1 MRLLRGGRGCCS
13 ATVRGGGRGCSAA
26 RAGGAAAGG
35 AALRRAGAAA
45 RSPRRLRLRLG
56 RRNFCGAA
64 DSAFAGRKGLLRGCC
79 GRDFCAARRGGR
91 GCGKADGASALRTVA
106 LMIPRG
112 CSMLMLWFQVD
123 LTCDPGNHA
132 VCKARRT
139 DESDD
144 KKVVALDNHGTSSTT
159 TRNKKWQAASCLIML
174 GMM

>member
-1 MRLLRGGRGCCS
+1 
-13 ATVRGGGRGCSAA
+13 
-26 RAGGAAAGG
+26 
-35 AALRRAGAAA
+35 LRRAGAAA
-45 RSPRRLRLRLG
+45 LRARRVRLRLG
-56 RRNFCGAA
+56 RRGFCGAA
-64 DSAFAGRKGLLRGCC
+64 DSAFAGRKGLLRGSCERRA
-79 GRDFCAARRGGR
+79 GTVPRRGGR
-91 GCGKADGASALRTVA
+91 GCSAADGASALRLRTVA

-112 CSMLMLWFQVD
+112 CSILMLWFQVD